1 MSNLEQH
8 LSLSAF
14 NAGADKGK
22 PIVAEL
28 TLVLGG
34 MDGYGCWGAQDTRKT
49 KQLCKTNLTHKNP
62 TLNLGRGSGE
72 SLAYAVIW
80 ICFSAN
86 ARSVNGKGVAGGP
99 ISWPRAPCPTFNFWA
114 SGFWVSGP
122 TSRRLHSSTDDR
134 RRLGHL
140 VFGA

>member
-1 MSNLEQH
+1 
-8 LSLSAF
+8 
-14 NAGADKGK
+14 
-22 PIVAEL
+22 
-28 TLVLGG
+28 
-34 MDGYGCWGAQDTRKT
+34 MDTAVGAQRTRE
-49 KQLCKTNLTHKNP
+49 KQNNFCKTNITHKNP

-86 ARSVNGKGVAGGP
+86 ARSVNEKGGAGGP

-140 VFGA
+140 VFGAGFVGSVAALTRCSGKSCIIKRTFFCM

>member
-34 MDGYGCWGAQDTRKT
+34 MDGYGCWGAKDTRKT
-49 KQLCKTNLTHKNP
+49 KQLL
-62 TLNLGRGSGE
+62 
-72 SLAYAVIW
+72 
-80 ICFSAN
+80 
-86 ARSVNGKGVAGGP
+86 
-99 ISWPRAPCPTFNFWA
+99 
-114 SGFWVSGP
+114 
-122 TSRRLHSSTDDR
+122 
-134 RRLGHL
+134 
-140 VFGA
+140 